1 MAVPGAV
8 DRMSKLTASSRTLVT
23 FEISP
28 RMAPKAANDHAHP
41 NDWFSPG
48 NIAQEARYP
57 GWLWFTSQGEANFGD
72 CSVPAASG
80 SGARTDRLHVGQ
92 ANYLFAD
99 GHVETIPATLI
110 AAWIATAASGA
121 SEPTFAMPDAVPRER
136 R

>member
-1 MAVPGAV
+1 
-8 DRMSKLTASSRTLVT
+8 
-23 FEISP
+23 
-28 RMAPKAANDHAHP
+28 
-41 NDWFSPG
+41 
-48 NIAQEARYP
+48 
-57 GWLWFTSQGEANFGD
+57 
-72 CSVPAASG
+72 VPAASG

-121 SEPTFAMPDAVPRER
+121 SEPTFAMPDAMPRER